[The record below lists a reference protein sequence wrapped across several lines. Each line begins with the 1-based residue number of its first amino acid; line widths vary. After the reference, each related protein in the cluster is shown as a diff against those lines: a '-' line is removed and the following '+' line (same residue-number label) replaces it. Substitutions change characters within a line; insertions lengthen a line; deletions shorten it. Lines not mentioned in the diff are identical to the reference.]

1 MYYTTILLNL
11 KICVYNVVFLNNA
24 LYNKSIVWIVKLR
37 RKSMI
42 KTPEDLLKFM
52 RQIDYEWMDK
62 HGDFHKD
69 IVPEMY
75 ENY

>member
-1 MYYTTILLNL
+1 
-11 KICVYNVVFLNNA
+11 
-24 LYNKSIVWIVKLR
+24 
-37 RKSMI
+37 MI

-69 IVPEMY
+69 IVSEMY
-75 ENY
+75 ENYSFMSPCEVLKYKKRYMC

>member
-1 MYYTTILLNL
+1 
-11 KICVYNVVFLNNA
+11 
-24 LYNKSIVWIVKLR
+24 
-37 RKSMI
+37 MI